1 MSMIFNIIMKYN
13 KYDTPKTHIWLFFQH
28 LSSTKLSNISNI
40 ISYIDYD
47 FIKFENQSHPTFI
60 NQTEEQSMK

>member
-1 MSMIFNIIMKYN
+1 MIHQKRIFDCFFNTCHQLN
-13 KYDTPKTHIWLFFQH
+13 FLTL
-28 LSSTKLSNISNI
+28 I